1 MQKNETGSLSYIIG
15 KNKLKKDLNIR
26 PKTIKLLGENIG
38 SKLFD
43 ITLSNIFLDVS
54 PQTRKTKK
62 INKWHYI
69 KLKRF
74 CTAEETI
81 NKTKRQPNK
90 GKDICQ

>member
-15 KNKLKKDLNIR
+15 KNKLKKDLNTR

-62 INKWHYI
+62 NKQMALHQ
-69 KLKRF
+69 
-74 CTAEETI
+74 TEEVLHSRG
-81 NKTKRQPNK
+81 NH
-90 GKDICQ
+90 